1 MKLKRTNPS
10 LLNVREDEDIEQIAE
25 IHTHT
30 HSHTYIHIQMYRNI
44 EI

>member
-25 IHTHT
+25 IYTHT
-30 HSHTYIHIQMYRNI
+30 HIHIHTYIYKCI
-44 EI
+44 ET